1 MRILES
7 WVVRAVVVVALAVVA
22 APGVGVA
29 QIVYGNLGP
38 SGTGALG
45 GTNTDIEPNQW
56 VAQGFNTGS
65 STSTTLQSITMGLFF
80 DNSLSLPLSVNLWS
94 NDGGK
99 PGSIVAT
106 SSAVNVSGKDRYT
119 FPFADFAMQPA
130 TTYWAI
136 PGPGLSWYRT
146 VSEAAPTELN
156 SSGYSF
162 VDTVYTD
169 DGGSTY
175 NSINPGFSLSISAVP
190 EPASLGLMA
199 LGVVGLGAFGLRR
212 MRRA

>member
-1 MRILES
+1 MRILDS

-29 QIVYGNLGP
+29 QIVYGNLGT

-80 DNSLSLPLSVNLWS
+80 DNSLTLPLSVNLWS

-106 SSAVNVSGKDRYT
+106 SSQVGVSGKDRYT
-119 FPFADFAMQPA
+119 FPFADFALLPS
-130 TTYWAI
+130 TTYWAV

-156 SSGYSF
+156 ASGYSY
-162 VDTVYTD
+162 VGTVYTD

-175 NSINPGFSLSISAVP
+175 NNINPGYSLSISAVP